1 MHPFLFHFGN
11 LAIPTYGVLTAAALL
26 AALGV
31 AVGQARRL
39 GLSGE
44 KVWNLGLIAI
54 LGALFG
60 SRLLLIAT
68 HFSTFRAHPFWVLG
82 LTSISGTGIA
92 LGGAAIGAAAAVLYA
107 LAEGL
112 PLPAT
117 ADALAPAVALA
128 FAVNRIGAYCGGL
141 AWGKPTALPW
151 GVTYRKI
158 VAWLWYRTPL
168 GVRLH
173 PVQLYDAGLSL
184 AIFALLL
191 AMGRRSLRAERAVV
205 DPQAVDAALVPARSA
220 RSGEV
225 AGAWLFLYG
234 LGRFFV
240 EFFRGDETHQLG
252 GFLTL
257 PQILSIAA
265 VLAGGAL
272 WLRRASN
279 PDPAVAQ
286 KSP

>member
-31 AVGQARRL
+31 AVWQAQRL
-39 GLSGE
+39 GLAGE

-92 LGGAAIGAAAAVLYA
+92 LGGAAIGLAAAVLYA

-112 PLPAT
+112 PLAAT
-117 ADALAPAVALA
+117 ADALAPAAALA
-128 FAVNRIGAYCGGL
+128 FALNRVGAFCGGL
-141 AWGKPTALPW
+141 AWGRPTRLPW

-168 GVRLH
+168 GIRLH
-173 PVQLYDAGLSL
+173 PVQLYDA
-184 AIFALLL
+184 ALLL
-191 AMGRRSLRAERAVV
+191 AMGRRSVRTQHGVADSGTA
-205 DPQAVDAALVPARSA
+205 DAGIVSARPARA
-220 RSGEV
+220 GEI
-225 AGAWLFLYG
+225 AGAFLFLYG
-234 LGRFFV
+234 VGRFFI
-240 EFFRGDETHQLG
+240 EFFRGDETHLLG

-257 PQILSIAA
+257 PQILS
-265 VLAGGAL
+265 VLAVVAGSAL
-272 WLRRASN
+272 WLRRA
-279 PDPAVAQ
+279 PVADRAVAQ
-286 KSP
+286 TSS

>member
-31 AVGQARRL
+31 AVWQAQRL
-39 GLSGE
+39 GLRGE

-54 LGALFG
+54 LAALFG

-82 LTSISGTGIA
+82 LTSISGAGIA
-92 LGGAAIGAAAAVLYA
+92 LGGAAIGIAAAVLYA

-117 ADALAPAVALA
+117 ADALAPAAALA
-128 FAVNRIGAYCGGL
+128 FALNRIGAFCGGL
-141 AWGKPTALPW
+141 AWGKPTTVPW

-168 GVRLH
+168 GIRLH
-173 PVQLYDAGLSL
+173 PVQLYDAALSL

-191 AMGRRSLRAERAVV
+191 AMGRRSVRARRGVADSEA
-205 DPQAVDAALVPARSA
+205 ADAGIASARPARA
-220 RSGEV
+220 GET

-234 LGRFFV
+234 VGRFFV
-240 EFFRGDETHQLG
+240 EFFRGDETHWLG

-257 PQILSIAA
+257 PQILSVLA

-272 WLRRASN
+272 WLRRA
-279 PDPAVAQ
+279 PVADRAVAQ
-286 KSP
+286 TS

>member
-1 MHPFLFHFGN
+1 VHPFLFHFGN

-31 AVGQARRL
+31 AVWQARRL
-39 GLSGE
+39 GLPGE
-44 KVWNLGLIAI
+44 RVWNLGLIAI

-68 HFSTFRAHPFWVLG
+68 HFSTFRAHPFWMLG
-82 LTSISGTGIA
+82 LTSISGAGIA
-92 LGGAAIGAAAAVLYA
+92 LGGAAIGVAAAILYA

-112 PLPAT
+112 PLAAT
-117 ADALAPAVALA
+117 ADALAPAAALA
-128 FAVNRIGAYCGGL
+128 IALNRVGAFCGGL
-141 AWGKPTALPW
+141 AWGKPTTLAW

-173 PVQLYDAGLSL
+173 PVQLYDAALSL
-184 AIFALLL
+184 AIFGLLL
-191 AMGRRSLRAERAVV
+191 AMGRRSVRAGDGAADSE
-205 DPQAVDAALVPARSA
+205 AVDRGIAPARSA
-220 RSGEV
+220 RSGEI

-234 LGRFFV
+234 VGRFFV
-240 EFFRGDETHQLG
+240 EFFRGDETHMLG

-257 PQILSIAA
+257 PQMLS
-265 VLAGGAL
+265 VLAVVAGSAL
-272 WLRRASN
+272 WLRRA
-279 PDPAVAQ
+279 PVADPAVAQ
-286 KSP
+286 PS